1 MMKPS
6 GAKTPGVRMTAHG
19 RARGED
25 RPQGLELDKG
35 WWGLNSER
43 RRVGPDMRSSEGR
56 SAGAAEGA
64 QAGAQAGRCPRS
76 QRGTPCCAG
85 RSRPGRLRQPSEP
98 LRDPALDGERG
109 PDGGEGGADEPKHR
123 SAQARGQ
130 VLLRAQQVGGREEA
144 RTRRRRRVS
153 PAWWRD
159 VSKDAGGN
167 LRSRVRRRKAENSCL
182 VSPFSPGSRFPRA
195 VSRSP
200 AEFSRPTFRAVTA
213 LRLRLDSQTWSS
225 AHLPAP
231 RSGSPCGSLLLVPS
245 C

>member
-6 GAKTPGVRMTAHG
+6 GAKSPGVRMTAHV

-98 LRDPALDGERG
+98 LRDPALDGR
-109 PDGGEGGADEPKHR
+109 EGRTE
-123 SAQARGQ
+123 AR
-130 VLLRAQQVGGREEA
+130 VTNLSLWAQQVGGREEA
-144 RTRRRRRVS
+144 QTRRRRRVS

-213 LRLRLDSQTWSS
+213 LRLRLDSRTWSS
-225 AHLPAP
+225 ARLPAP